1 MDELHRDRAISD
13 LYFISALSSY
23 GIRALRIDRSN
34 PNRQQFIFDA
44 ETTIPVRVTDDGV
57 EAVVK
62 SLTVDQ
68 METYFL
74 VDKLWLPGNY
84 PKALKDIRA
93 TIHGYREDNY

>member
-1 MDELHRDRAISD
+1 MDELKKQRSVSD
-13 LYFISALSSY
+13 LYLISALSAY
-23 GIRALRIDRSN
+23 GVRAIRIDRTN

-44 ETTIPVRVTDDGV
+44 EMLIPVHVAETNGPV
-57 EAVVK
+57 AA

-68 METYFL
+68 IETYFL